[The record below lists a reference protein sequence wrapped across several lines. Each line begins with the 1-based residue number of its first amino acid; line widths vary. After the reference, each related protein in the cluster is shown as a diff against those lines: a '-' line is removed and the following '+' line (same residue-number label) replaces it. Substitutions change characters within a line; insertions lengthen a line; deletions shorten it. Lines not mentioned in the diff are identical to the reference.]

1 MNHSL
6 LHPRDN
12 IILPLT
18 FLTLARQKGFELVI
32 RPHVVC
38 WDPSMAQLGGP
49 QVLLDGVI
57 AQVDRAERMGEKR
70 EQEWTEELEELSETK

>member
-1 MNHSL
+1 
-6 LHPRDN
+6 
-12 IILPLT
+12 
-18 FLTLARQKGFELVI
+18 
-32 RPHVVC
+32 
-38 WDPSMAQLGGP
+38 MAQLGGP